1 MAKAKE
7 RVVVRRELLDRI
19 SVNPEVLVG
28 KPTIR
33 GMRIS
38 VEQIL
43 DALAAGVAEEE
54 LLEDYP
60 ALEADDIR
68 AVLLYAHD
76 VVASERVYPVNT
88 PVRA

>member
-1 MAKAKE
+1 
-7 RVVVRRELLDRI
+7 
-19 SVNPEVLVG
+19 
-28 KPTIR
+28 
-33 GMRIS
+33 
-38 VEQIL
+38 
-43 DALAAGVAEEE
+43 LAAGVSEEE

>member
-1 MAKAKE
+1 MAKDKE

-19 SVNPEVLVG
+19 TVNPEILVG

-43 DALAAGVAEEE
+43 DALAAGVCEEE

-76 VVASERVYPVNT
+76 VVASERVYPIDI
-88 PVRA
+88 PAAA